1 MATRLLARASITIAI
16 YAKALHHIFMK
27 PMQIFLLTGLAMI
40 AFAANS
46 LLGRAALT
54 GGVIGAGSFALIR
67 LLSGAALLLMLQGPS
82 RAAGSGD
89 WLGAAALLI
98 YAAFFSYAYISMDT
112 GAGALLL
119 FTTVQIIMVGAGVLR
134 GEIIGPRVWCGLVL
148 AMGGLIWWL
157 LPGAARPPL
166 IGAAAMAIAGAG
178 WAAYSLLGLKGADP
192 ALRTAGNFI
201 KASLLACLFI
211 PFALWLSPEGP
222 PQAGGILLAVIS
234 GAVTSG
240 VGYTLWYKVLPS
252 LTAAK
257 AGICQLTVPV
267 IAALGGAIFLQEAVT
282 GKFALVT
289 LLILGGVALATLPA
303 RRQAKTQN
311 KM

>member
-1 MATRLLARASITIAI
+1 M
-16 YAKALHHIFMK
+16 KIF
-27 PMQIFLLTGLAMI
+27 PLILLTTLAMT

-67 LLSGAALLLMLQGPS
+67 LLSGAALLLVLSGPA
-82 RAAGSGD
+82 RAARGGS
-89 WLGAAALLI
+89 WAGAGALLV

-119 FTTVQIIMVGAGVLR
+119 FTTVQIIMVSAGVLR
-134 GEIIGPRVWCGLVL
+134 GEIIDPRVWCGLVL

-166 IGAAAMAIAGAG
+166 IGAAAMSLAGAG
-178 WAAYSLLGLKGADP
+178 WAAYSLLGLKESDP
-192 ALRTAGNFI
+192 ALRTAGNFF
-201 KASLLACLFI
+201 KASLLACLII
-211 PFALWLSPEGP
+211 PVALWLAPEP
-222 PQAGGILLAVIS
+222 LPQARGILLAVIS

-240 VGYTLWYKVLPS
+240 LGYTLWYKVLPS

-267 IAALGGAIFLQEAVT
+267 IAALGGALFLQEVVT

-289 LLILGGVALATLPA
+289 LLILGGVALATLPP
-303 RRQAKTQN
+303 RKN
-311 KM
+311 KV